1 MQIVLYKFSFFLAIK
16 DYSLILLEI
25 DIRYQNIYFFLT
37 IMVFAV
43 CDRVVVT
50 QDVPKIKVLSGQ
62 SISLESKG
70 TDSSLRL
77 TFLVSSANYPL
88 MFYFLR
94 FFRGGTSHRVAG
106 NVGV

>member
-1 MQIVLYKFSFFLAIK
+1 
-16 DYSLILLEI
+16 
-25 DIRYQNIYFFLT
+25 
-37 IMVFAV
+37 MVFAV

-88 MFYFLR
+88 TVGEKSAATLVQFSLNSMFQ
-94 FFRGGTSHRVAG
+94 A
-106 NVGV
+106 N